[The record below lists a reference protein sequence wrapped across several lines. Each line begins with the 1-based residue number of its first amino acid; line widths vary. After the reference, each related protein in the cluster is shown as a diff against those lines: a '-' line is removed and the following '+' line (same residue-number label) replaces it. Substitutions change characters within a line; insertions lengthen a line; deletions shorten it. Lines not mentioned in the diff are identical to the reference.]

1 MPARVNQDGAS
12 QDGAS
17 QDSAGQDS
25 AGQDNA
31 GQDGVDRIVEQW
43 DAQRPGLDV
52 SPMHVFG
59 RLARANRLMDQQLD
73 IAFSRH
79 GLDSGSFDVLATLL
93 RDGPPHRL
101 TAGALQRTAMI
112 TSSAVAQR
120 LNRLESR
127 GLVTRSP
134 NPDDARATDVT
145 LTERGRALIGAALPD
160 HVANEHRL
168 LHGLSARQRAAL
180 AALLR
185 SLIQSIEG
193 ASPLPPPE

>member
-1 MPARVNQDGAS
+1 MPARVKQDRSDQDGAHR
-12 QDGAS
+12 
-17 QDSAGQDS
+17 
-25 AGQDNA
+25 
-31 GQDGVDRIVEQW
+31 DGVDRIVAQW
-43 DAQRPGLDV
+43 ATERPGLDV
-52 SPMHVFG
+52 SPMQVFG
-59 RLARANRLMDQQLD
+59 RLARANRLMEQRLD
-73 IAFSRH
+73 SAFSRH

-93 RDGPPHRL
+93 RAGPPHRL
-101 TAGALQRTAMI
+101 TAGALQRSAMI

-127 GLVTRSP
+127 GFVTRSQ

-145 LTERGRALIGAALPD
+145 LTEGGRTLIGTALPD

-168 LHGLSARQRAAL
+168 LHGLSARQRTEL

-193 ASPLPPPE
+193 AAPLTEPD